1 MQKAVLFDLDG
12 TITDSGEGIIKSA
25 AYALEYYHLPVPDA
39 QTMRAFVGPPLR
51 DTFQKFGVPAELC
64 DEAVEKYRERYIPVG
79 IYENFPYAGI
89 EEVLTKLKK
98 QGCKLYIATSK
109 PEWMAV
115 DVLTRF
121 HLEGYFDIIAGAT
134 MDGSRDTKS
143 DVIAYL
149 LAQTGDISNA
159 VMVGDTEFDV
169 LGAAE
174 HNIPCI
180 GVSWGYGSVEQMQ
193 RAGATAIANT
203 MDELYILLQK

>member
-1 MQKAVLFDLDG
+1 MPKAILFDLDG
-12 TITDSGEGIIKSA
+12 TITDSGKGIIKSA
-25 AYALEYYHLPVPDA
+25 AYALEHYHIPVPDA
-39 QTMRAFVGPPLR
+39 ATMRAFVGPPLR
-51 DTFQKFGVPAELC
+51 DTFYKFGVPAELC
-64 DEAVEKYRERYIPVG
+64 DEAVEKYREHYIPVG
-79 IYENFPYAGI
+79 IYENFPYPGI
-89 EEVLTKLKK
+89 ENVLAKLKK
-98 QGCKLYIATSK
+98 QNCKLYIATSK

-149 LAQTGDISNA
+149 LAQTGNISDA

-169 LGAAE
+169 IGAAA

-180 GVSWGYGSVEQMQ
+180 GVSWGYGSVEEMKK
-193 RAGATAIANT
+193 AGAMAIANT
-203 MDELYILLQK
+203 MDELYILLK